1 MASTKKS
8 AQQASLIWQP
18 SLSLNSNV
26 STSSEYFAIVADQIY
41 IEGNG
46 QLNISQASDFEAAGL
61 PALPTSGSGV
71 AKVSLK

>member
-1 MASTKKS
+1 MDVTG
-8 AQQASLIWQP
+8 IMYFP
-18 SLSLNSNV
+18 SQKFYVTGGGNV